1 MTDVGFIV
9 AAYAITALAIGGYVA
24 RIALR
29 TRRAE
34 SAEDE
39 R

>member
-1 MTDVGFIV
+1 VTDLGFIV
-9 AAYAITALAIGGYVA
+9 AAYAITGLAIGGYVA

-39 R
+39 G